1 MIQETA
7 RLCKVLLG
15 DDCMEMP
22 MTTALEQVTQPSRLN
37 GHYPNGATNSAEA
50 LLVDRFPYGW
60 RTIAQVQP
68 DGSIDYMDI
77 PLTQADFFDPQVG
90 DHLVQS
96 DAHLKLVLS
105 LVGRFEQHYLHDPT
119 VGVFG
124 DLKMLWGIPGEKE
137 PAPDVAIVFNLKD
150 KEKPRSSFDVVKEGT
165 LPALVVE
172 IVSPQYPGDDTTKVD
187 IYTRVGIPEYIIIDP
202 HFEKRDGEI
211 ELTGYRLLNGRR
223 HKIRPD
229 ARGRLLSE
237 TTQIWFELDAKKRK
251 LHLVDAITGQRL
263 LTHAEERQRAEAE
276 RQRAERAEQR
286 AAAAEAEVAR
296 LRSLMASQG

>member
-1 MIQETA
+1 
-7 RLCKVLLG
+7 
-15 DDCMEMP
+15 
-22 MTTALEQVTQPSRLN
+22 MTTALEQIKQSNRLN
-37 GHYPNGATNSAEA
+37 GHYTNSVEEP
-50 LLVDRFPYGW
+50 LVDRFPYGW

-68 DGSIDYMDI
+68 NGSTDYIDI

-96 DAHLKLVLS
+96 DAHLKLLLS
-105 LVGRFEQHYLHDPT
+105 LVGRFEQHYLHNPT

-150 KEKPRSSFDVVKEGT
+150 KEKRRSSFDVVQEGT
-165 LPALVVE
+165 LPSLVLE

-202 HFEKRDGEI
+202 HFEKRNGEI
-211 ELTGYRLLNGRR
+211 ELSGYRLVNGRGQ
-223 HKIRPD
+223 KMRPD

-237 TTQIWFELDAKKRK
+237 TTQIWFELDAKKRN
-251 LHLVDAITGQRL
+251 LHLVDAVTGQRL

-276 RQRAERAEQR
+276 HQRAETERQRAEVERQRAEVERQRAEQADQR